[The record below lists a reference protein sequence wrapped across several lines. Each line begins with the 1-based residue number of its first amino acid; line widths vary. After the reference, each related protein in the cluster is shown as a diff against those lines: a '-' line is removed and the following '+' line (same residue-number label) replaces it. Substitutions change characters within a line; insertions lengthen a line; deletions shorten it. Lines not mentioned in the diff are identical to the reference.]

1 MQIPVCR
8 DVSQQENPEYNYWNS
23 ARRRKTKE
31 QKSDMKKAGKS
42 WKKKMIIILISV
54 VLCAL
59 LVLGGLMIYG
69 KAQMGKIP
77 GLTFMD
83 ALKYTTQGKPDA
95 RITVGIIQD
104 GQASFTV
111 YGENGQILPE
121 EKHVYEIG
129 SLTKTLTAAMI
140 GRAVTDR
147 RIRLDDTIDAHL
159 PLPEGNSYPTIM
171 ELLTHTSGYS
181 AYYFATPMIGNFFA
195 GRNSFNG
202 ISRDMVLTKAKG
214 LDMNR
219 ESYGFTYSNFGYAAL
234 GLVLEAVYDQDYTV
248 LLNDYVQ
255 KDLGMTATKIS
266 EQDGDLGNYW
276 DWQENDA
283 YLSAG
288 AVTSNIEDMLRYAQ
302 MQLDTDSPFAQCHQ
316 SLKVINASS
325 ESYQMMG
332 IHMDEIGMAWI
343 IDKENGFIWHNGG
356 TGHYNSY
363 LGFSPETETAVVILS
378 NLSPNDRIPATVL
391 GIKLL
396 QELNQ

>member
-1 MQIPVCR
+1 MVELQAMTRGGIAKYLLKFCTKAY
-8 DVSQQENPEYNYWNS
+8 DKGNEN
-23 ARRRKTKE
+23 
-31 QKSDMKKAGKS
+31 DMKKAGKS
-42 WKKKMIIILISV
+42 RKKKIILILASV
-54 VLCAL
+54 ILCAA

-69 KAQMGKIP
+69 NAQMGKIP

-83 ALKYTTQGKPDA
+83 ALNYTTQGKPDA

-121 EKHVYEIG
+121 ENHVYEIG
-129 SLTKTLTAAMI
+129 SLTKTITASMI
-140 GRAVTDR
+140 SRAVMDG

-159 PLPEGNSYPTIM
+159 PLPEGKNYPTIT

-181 AYYFATPMIGNFFA
+181 AYYFETPMIGNFFA

-219 ESYGFTYSNFGYAAL
+219 ESYGFTYSNFGYAVL
-234 GLVLEAVYDQDYTV
+234 GLVLEAVYDQDYIV

-266 EQDGDLGNYW
+266 ERDGDLGNYW

-396 QELNQ
+396 QELKQ